1 MEDNEVWRWVWP
13 ILTAVLA
20 IGEMATAGFFILPFA
35 IAAGA
40 AAILAWVDVAPAIQ
54 WLVFLVI
61 SVVAFLWLRR
71 FGRREDE
78 TQPLVGAN
86 RLDGR
91 VGRVTESID
100 RATTG
105 RVRID
110 TEVWRATTDG
120 GSLEPGQEVRV
131 VDVRGARLVV
141 EPVDTEF

>member
-1 MEDNEVWRWVWP
+1 MEDNEVWRWVWS

-20 IGEMATAGFFILPFA
+20 IGEMVTAGFFILPFA
-35 IAAGA
+35 IGAGA

-54 WLVFLVI
+54 WLVFLGI
-61 SVVAFLWLRR
+61 SVAAFLWLRR

-78 TQPLVGAN
+78 NKPLVGAN

-91 VGRVTESID
+91 LGRVTESID

-110 TEVWRATTDG
+110 TEDWRATTDG
-120 GSLEPGQEVRV
+120 QALEPGREIRV
-131 VDVRGARLVV
+131 VDIRGARLVV
-141 EPVDTEF
+141 EPVDTEA